1 MGVVDKILHHLATTD
16 QSCGGRYPG
25 IGTGDRMAL
34 GAGPHVLGRTDTVVP
49 ATDIGLVDTLYREL
63 GRIDYLEMLDVRLPQ
78 FLTDHLCQRIVDGLP
93 DIRDLQLRGI
103 ELIGGAHTRDD
114 GDVELMATLDKVELG
129 RDRVDTVYHIV
140 VVGKIELISVGG
152 EIERLIFPH
161 MAPRIDVV
169 DTVFR
174 HIHLVPPYAGDSSE
188 DLAVDI
194 RQADTV
200 VVYDIYGSHTAAG
213 QYLND
218 IAPKT
223 ATREPLSVSIAGLPN
238 NNCVREN

>member
-1 MGVVDKILHHLATTD
+1 
-16 QSCGGRYPG
+16 
-25 IGTGDRMAL
+25 
-34 GAGPHVLGRTDTVVP
+34 
-49 ATDIGLVDTLYREL
+49 
-63 GRIDYLEMLDVRLPQ
+63 
-78 FLTDHLCQRIVDGLP
+78 
-93 DIRDLQLRGI
+93 
-103 ELIGGAHTRDD
+103 
-114 GDVELMATLDKVELG
+114 
-129 RDRVDTVYHIV
+129 
-140 VVGKIELISVGG
+140 
-152 EIERLIFPH
+152 

-218 IAPKT
+218 IAANAPYT
-223 ATREPLSVSIAGLPN
+223 EDGNAGAVERVYSRLAQQQL
-238 NNCVREN
+238 CA